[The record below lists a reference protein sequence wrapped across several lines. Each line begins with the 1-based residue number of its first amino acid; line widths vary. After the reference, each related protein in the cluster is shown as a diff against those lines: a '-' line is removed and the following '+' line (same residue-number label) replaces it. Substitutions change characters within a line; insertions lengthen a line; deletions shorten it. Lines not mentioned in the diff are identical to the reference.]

1 MTLILPD
8 AHLSGPTVP
17 LLLIADDFGLTPAIS
32 ASILTLIKAGRLSG
46 TGAMTNCPDW
56 AASAPA
62 LADLRHQADAGLHLN
77 LTALSP
83 LGPMPYVCPLGHFP
97 GLAQVARL
105 ALFHRAVREE
115 IRQEIIRQIDAF
127 ARHYG
132 SLPLFIDG
140 HRHVHV
146 LPGVRS
152 ALFDAL
158 VHYGDGYRPML
169 RDTYDQPWKIF
180 ARGIVPIK
188 AMVIAFLAYGFESEA
203 TRRGYPTNQG
213 FAGVGPFD
221 PKRDF
226 AADMRR
232 FLRHK
237 RPRGLVM
244 VHPGLSPD
252 PDLVGIDG
260 VIATRPIE
268 HDALMSDHFLDD
280 LAKAG
285 FHLGRVETV

>member
-1 MTLILPD
+1 MTLILPH
-8 AHLSGPTVP
+8 AHPSPTTAP

-56 AASAPA
+56 AVSAPA
-62 LADLRHQADAGLHLN
+62 LAALRDRADAGLHLN
-77 LTALSP
+77 LTALAP
-83 LGPMPYVCPLGHFP
+83 LGPMPLLCPHGQFPELGK
-97 GLAQVARL
+97 VARL
-105 ALFHRAVREE
+105 ALLHQAVRSELK
-115 IRQEIIRQIDAF
+115 QEIIRQIEAF

-132 SLPLFIDG
+132 ALPLFVDG

-146 LPGVRS
+146 LPGVRA
-152 ALFDAL
+152 ALFEAL
-158 VHYGDGYRPML
+158 ATFGDNYRPML

-180 ARGIVPIK
+180 ARGIVPLK
-188 AMVIAFLAYGFESEA
+188 ALVIAFLAFGFEAEA

-226 AADMRR
+226 RADMRR
-232 FLRHK
+232 FIRHK
-237 RPRGLVM
+237 KPRGLVM

-252 PDLVGIDG
+252 PDLVGVDG
-260 VIATRPIE
+260 VIDTRPIE
-268 HDALMSDHFLDD
+268 HEALISDHFLAD
-280 LAKAG
+280 LAQAG
-285 FHLGRVETV
+285 FHLGRIESL

>member
-8 AHLSGPTVP
+8 AAPSGTTVP

-56 AASAPA
+56 AVSAPA
-62 LADLRHQADAGLHLN
+62 LAALRHQGDAGLHLN

-83 LGPMPYVCPLGHFP
+83 LGAMPKLCPQGRFP
-97 GLAQVARL
+97 DLVQVARL
-105 ALFHRAVREE
+105 ALLDRAVREE
-115 IRQEIIRQIDAF
+115 IRQEIIRQIEAF
-127 ARHYG
+127 AVHYG

-146 LPGVRS
+146 LPGVHA

-158 VHYGDGYRPML
+158 ASYGDSYRPML

-180 ARGIVPIK
+180 ARGIVPVK
-188 AMVIAFLAYGFESEA
+188 AMVIACLAYGFEAEA

-232 FLRHK
+232 FIRHK
-237 RPRGLVM
+237 KARGLVM

-260 VIATRPIE
+260 VIDTRPIE
-268 HDALMSDHFLDD
+268 HKTLMSDRFLGD
-280 LAKAG
+280 LAQAG
-285 FHLGRVETV
+285 FHLGRIETV

>member
-1 MTLILPD
+1 MTITLP
-8 AHLSGPTVP
+8 AASPSGTTVP

-32 ASILTLIKAGRLSG
+32 ASILTLIRAGRLSG
-46 TGAMTNCPDW
+46 TGGMTNCPDW
-56 AASAPA
+56 AVSAPA
-62 LADLRHQADAGLHLN
+62 LAELRHLADAGLHLN

-83 LGPMPYVCPLGHFP
+83 LGPMPHVCPQGRFP
-97 GLAQVARL
+97 ELAQVARA
-105 ALFHRAVREE
+105 ALLDKAVREE

-127 ARHYG
+127 ARYYG

-152 ALFDAL
+152 ALFEAL
-158 VHYGDGYRPML
+158 ATYGDSYRPML

-180 ARGIVPIK
+180 ARGIVPVK
-188 AMVIAFLAYGFESEA
+188 ALVIAFLAYGFEAEA

-221 PKRDF
+221 PARDF
-226 AADMRR
+226 AADLRR
-232 FLRHK
+232 FIRHK

-268 HDALMSDHFLDD
+268 HEALMSDHFLAD
-280 LAKAG
+280 LARAG
-285 FHLGRVETV
+285 FHLGRIEPL